1 MIKIRSPKGKYKTEA
16 ELTRTSN
23 KIRGRIRFHGGMNI
37 LCWLRIKINK
47 LSAGNAT
54 KTMFLARC
62 TLKNLLL
69 GSYGNVVFIQDKIQ
83 IDL

>member
-1 MIKIRSPKGKYKTEA
+1 MLSLEQSKHGPLKQ
-16 ELTRTSN
+16 
-23 KIRGRIRFHGGMNI
+23 IRGRIRFHGGMNI